1 MRRKDLWTKTLTAV
15 LAAAMVTSVSPAV
28 PAFAVTGNQVAAD
41 GTYTST
47 KHVARTQDDDEAEN
61 EWDEY
66 DVKVDLTVKDGKISD
81 IVATPM
87 NGYNETD
94 NKSYFE
100 KAYSKTKGIKTKLV
114 GQDATE
120 GTINNWDTV
129 TQATRTSKALKEAAL
144 EAIQS
149 ASEAGAISTTS
160 LEDAIK
166 AAEAKKEADYTA
178 DSWKAMQD
186 ALTKAKEALDKKES
200 QDAVDSATK
209 ALNDA
214 VDALKEASE
223 YSYVYAGMTWSE
235 YWQNEDVQNAGST
248 ASSDTKD
255 SHGEYDKGAFDAV
268 TRATTNHGLHRGSF
282 QCNAVIEMK
291 DGTSY
296 NLAYWKDQTT
306 FVTTEGQEVAIG
318 DIKANINDYKVTGL
332 KYVPVKVKTSD
343 LDALKAKYTVVENGG
358 TLKGGYGEGKLSS
371 YEVTAE
377 VTENTNGLKEATK
390 KEDGSFEF
398 SARKNDGTD
407 SGLKDVS
414 LKKADVTPSVRK
426 TTDESKNTGAY
437 GDFLRVDLDG
447 NYGNL
452 GANMQAVEWTY
463 YGSDSSRTTPV
474 ATYGT
479 KFASDNWMHKSMG
492 IQLGLTE
499 SERCQLPAGTDG
511 TGYWKL
517 TVYARGYEDYTYEF
531 EVGADNLALEE
542 KEASAEDLAALQAK
556 VDEADK
562 LKEADYTAESW
573 ANLQTELQESKDLL
587 AKDKPLE
594 AEVKEQTTH
603 LTEAIENLKKADV
616 DTSKLEE
623 SVKKADT
630 LKESDYTAESWAA
643 FQSAYAKA
651 KAALEAKDSVTAV
664 KEAQAEL
671 DQAIAALSQKA
682 ADKAALNDTVQAIE
696 NEGYKESDYTKDSW
710 KALQDALKTA
720 KEVMEKDSP
729 LQSEVDAANDALA
742 KAVEGLEVPNTASI
756 DKAIK
761 DAEALKESDYTADS
775 WKALQTALQNA
786 KTALEEK
793 KSQAALDD
801 AANKLNEAIRGLKK
815 KSASSTATS
824 STSKGNTTGSGTA
837 ASGNKGVKTG
847 DTANVLGLLGAAVAS
862 LGAAGTSLR
871 FRRKNKKK

>member
-517 TVYARGYEDYTYEF
+517 TVYALGYEDYTYEF

>member
-447 NYGNL
+447 NYGDL

-517 TVYARGYEDYTYEF
+517 TVYALGYEDYTYEF
-531 EVGADNLALEE
+531 EVGADNLASEE
-542 KEASAEDLAALQAK
+542 KEASAEDIAALQAK